1 MPRENASRK
10 WLLTI
15 NNPLEHGYPHEQIKK
30 NLSELKGLKYWC
42 MSDEIGQEGTP
53 HTHIYLYADNAIM
66 FSTIHKRFYGAHID
80 KANGTS
86 QECRDYI
93 RKEGKYFDSSKKE
106 TNLSETFE
114 EWGKMPIERQK
125 SQKQMEAIMEMIKD
139 GATDAEIL
147 GVFAFAFTKLSH
159 IEKARQT
166 WLEAKYR
173 NEWRTL
179 EITYIHGKTRTG
191 KTRYVM
197 EKYGY
202 SNVYKVTNYQHP
214 FDGYNGEDVLLLDEF
229 RSSIPFS
236 ELLQILDGYPCK
248 LAARYADKVAC
259 FTKVYIVTNIP
270 FEEQYPNIK
279 RDEPDSWE
287 ALRARIN
294 HFIEFK
300 AEDSMEEY
308 EVVDIPDDWR

>member
-1 MPRENASRK
+1 MPRELSSRK

-15 NNPLEHGYPHEQIKK
+15 NNPLEHGYSHEQIKE
-30 NLSELKGLKYWC
+30 NLSELKGVKYWC
-42 MSDEIGQEGTP
+42 MSDEVGEEGTP

-66 FSTIHKRFYGAHID
+66 FSSIHKRFYGAHID
-80 KANGTS
+80 KAKGTS
-86 QECRDYI
+86 QECRNYI
-93 RKEGKYFDSSKKE
+93 RKEGKYLDSDKKE
-106 TNLSETFE
+106 TNLPETFE
-114 EWGKMPIERQK
+114 EWGEIPIERQK
-125 SQKQMEAIMEMIKD
+125 AQKQMEAIMEMIKD
-139 GATDAEIL
+139 GASDIDIL
-147 GVFAFAFTKLSH
+147 NAFPSAFTKLSH

-166 WLEAKYR
+166 WLESKFR
-173 NEWRTL
+173 DEWRTL

-202 SNVYKVTNYQHP
+202 TNVYKVTNYQHP

-279 RDEPDSWE
+279 RDETDSWE

-300 AEDSMEEY
+300 SEDDIDEY
-308 EVVDIPDDWR
+308 EFIDIPDDWR

>member
-1 MPRENASRK
+1 M
-10 WLLTI
+10 
-15 NNPLEHGYPHEQIKK
+15 
-30 NLSELKGLKYWC
+30 C
-42 MSDEIGQEGTP
+42 DEIGTEGTY
-53 HTHIYLYADNAIM
+53 HTHIYIEAKNPIKFETL
-66 FSTIHKRFYGAHID
+66 KKLFYYGHLEPA
-80 KANGTS
+80 KGSAKQN
-86 QECRDYI
+86 RDYI
-93 RKEGKYFDSSKKE
+93 RKEGKYLDSEKKE
-106 TNLSETFE
+106 TNLPDTFE
-114 EWGKMPIERQK
+114 EWGDMPIERQK
-125 SQKQMEAIMEMIKD
+125 SQKQMEAILEMIKD
-139 GATDAEIL
+139 GATDAQIL
-147 GVFAFAFTKLSH
+147 DAFPTAITKLGH

-173 NEWRTL
+173 DKWRQL

-202 SNVYKVTNYQHP
+202 SKVYKVTNYQHP
-214 FDGYNGEDVLLLDEF
+214 FDGYNSEDVLLLDEF

-259 FTKVYIVTNIP
+259 YTKVYIVTNIP

-279 RDEPDSWE
+279 KDEPDSWE

-294 HFIEFK
+294 HFIGFN
-300 AEDSMEEY
+300 AEDDIEEY
-308 EVVDIPDDWR
+308 EFIDIPEDWR